1 MRGLMKKLTFFINQE
16 VVYEHDRDI
25 TFEQQQL
32 EFLDKMDKDMDRGI
46 KIRGE
51 FTIHPDLHQ
60 RTTFV
65 VMNLIKALQ
74 QDNEA
79 VISASC
85 AYLIN
90 RHPELTEVHANDHD
104 GSVNIE
110 LVEM

>member
-1 MRGLMKKLTFFINQE
+1 MNKLTFFINKE

-32 EFLDKMDKDMDRGI
+32 EFLDKMDKDMERGI
-46 KIRGE
+46 KIQGE
-51 FTIHPDLHQ
+51 FTIHPDLQQ

-74 QDNEA
+74 QDNDA
-79 VISASC
+79 VIAASC

-90 RHPELTEVHANDHD
+90 RHPELIEVHADD
-104 GSVNIE
+104 LDDTISVE
-110 LVEM
+110 LVNEE